1 MERTRVP
8 EGRQNVGD
16 GPDWAK
22 RLCRPSGTVD
32 LSLNCQPS
40 TKVLGYFQ
48 WSLRD
53 KLLENPR
60 YNISK
65 RSVSNTTSGRIA
77 MP

>member
-32 LSLNCQPS
+32 FPVPPTQHESAGL
-40 TKVLGYFQ
+40 F
-48 WSLRD
+48 
-53 KLLENPR
+53 
-60 YNISK
+60 
-65 RSVSNTTSGRIA
+65 SVVPPGKTAGKPPGTT
-77 MP
+77 